1 MEYLY
6 KQEIENIKEINNENI
21 DINKYN
27 SENNK
32 EDNIVKGNDK
42 NNKELFK
49 DLFIEKFED
58 KTKINKDNKNK
69 TALISSDSDSSCSK
83 NSNNIYSENKY
94 KNVSL
99 INYEFRNIIK
109 KYKKLKEL
117 NKNDIE
123 LINKDNKK
131 LNKYKDKKEE
141 LYVENVIIDTNIIK
155 IRKFLIM
162 IQKK

>member
-49 DLFIEKFED
+49 DLFIEIFE
-58 KTKINKDNKNK
+58 
-69 TALISSDSDSSCSK
+69 
-83 NSNNIYSENKY
+83 EN
-94 KNVSL
+94 
-99 INYEFRNIIK
+99 
-109 KYKKLKEL
+109 
-117 NKNDIE
+117 
-123 LINKDNKK
+123 
-131 LNKYKDKKEE
+131 
-141 LYVENVIIDTNIIK
+141 
-155 IRKFLIM
+155 
-162 IQKK
+162 